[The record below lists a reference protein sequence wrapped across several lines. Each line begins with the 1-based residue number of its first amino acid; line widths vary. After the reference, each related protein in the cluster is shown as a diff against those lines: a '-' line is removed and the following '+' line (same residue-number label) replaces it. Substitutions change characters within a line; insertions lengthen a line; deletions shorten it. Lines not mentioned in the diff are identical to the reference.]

1 MEKMVIQLADTDADV
16 RRMRK
21 AAFRFLMGA
30 TVSLEFGMGL
40 QRGVF
45 NNFVVEI
52 LGIQPGQLGLVQG
65 IREIPGLLT
74 APLALVSGYFRENV
88 WAGVCLGIT
97 ALGLFCH
104 VFASNFALLIV
115 ATLVLSVGFHLFYP
129 VQQSIVMKNSLR
141 EERATHM
148 GLLNSGG
155 AAASLAAF
163 FVVIGLAK
171 VTQRPNY
178 GLVHAIAAASALVGG
193 LLVAARRLEGT
204 VAPGKTAMNFDRRYM
219 SYYVLSF
226 LGGSR
231 RHITMTFAGYLLVRT
246 FGTPV
251 STMVLLSAISSLV
264 AIFTRPLIGRAIDR
278 WGEQRS
284 LVFSYAIVSVLFA
297 SYAFVKAPLLLYA
310 IYVLDQGLQGFDV
323 AITTHLG
330 KIARSEALSPAY
342 AMGSTINHISGV
354 SVPMIGG
361 YLWDLAGAP
370 VVFLSGAGIA
380 LASLIY
386 SVTLERRESLARQA
400 L

>member
-1 MEKMVIQLADTDADV
+1 MVIKLASIEAVPDKQT
-16 RRMRK
+16 RK
-21 AAFRFLMGA
+21 SAFRFLMGS

-74 APLALVSGYFRENV
+74 APLAVASGYFRENV
-88 WAGVCLGIT
+88 WAGICLAIT
-97 ALGLFCH
+97 ALGLLFH
-104 VFASNFALLIV
+104 VFALNFALLIA

-129 VQQSIVMKNSLR
+129 VQQSIVMKNSLP

-163 FVVIGLAK
+163 FVVMSLAK
-171 VTQRPNY
+171 ILQRPNY
-178 GLVHAIAAASALVGG
+178 GLVHAIAAVSALVGTLMVVG
-193 LLVAARRLEGT
+193 RRFQGGAA
-204 VAPGKTAMNFDRRYM
+204 GKTSMDYNPRYM

-231 RHITMTFAGYLLVRT
+231 RHVTMTFAGYLLVRM

-251 STMVLLSAISSLV
+251 SMMVLLSAISSLV
-264 AIFTRPLIGRAIDR
+264 SIITRPLIGKAIDR

-284 LVFSYAIVSVLFA
+284 LVFNYAIVTVLFA
-297 SYAFVKAPLLLYA
+297 SYAFVKMPLLLYA
-310 IYVLDQGLQGFDV
+310 IYILDQGLQGFDV

-330 KIARSEALSPAY
+330 KIAPTEALSPAY
-342 AMGSTINHISGV
+342 AMGGTINHISGV
-354 SVPMIGG
+354 AVPMLGG

-370 VVFLSGAGIA
+370 VVFISGAGIA
-380 LASLIY
+380 LASLLY
-386 SVTLERRESLARQA
+386 SVTLDKRESAAKQA
-400 L
+400 M

>member
-1 MEKMVIQLADTDADV
+1 
-16 RRMRK
+16 
-21 AAFRFLMGA
+21 MGA
-30 TVSLEFGMGL
+30 TVSHEFGMGL

-45 NNFVVEI
+45 NNFVVET

-74 APLALVSGYFRENV
+74 APLAIVSGYYRENV
-88 WAGVCLGIT
+88 WAGICLAIT
-97 ALGLFCH
+97 AAGLLCH
-104 VFASNFALLIV
+104 VFASSFALLIV
-115 ATLVLSVGFHLFYP
+115 ATLVMSVGFHLFYP
-129 VQQSIVMKNSLR
+129 VQQSMVMKNSLR

-155 AAASLAAF
+155 AAAALAAF
-163 FVVIGLAK
+163 FVVMGLAK
-171 VTQRPNY
+171 VMKRPNY
-178 GLVHAIAAASALVGG
+178 SLVHSIASASALLGG
-193 LLVAARRLEGT
+193 VLVAARRLQGVDTRARSPMEFN
-204 VAPGKTAMNFDRRYM
+204 ARYM

-231 RHITMTFAGYLLVRT
+231 RHVTMTFAGYLLVRT

-264 AIFTRPLIGRAIDR
+264 AIFTRPLIGKVIDR

-284 LVFSYAIVSVLFA
+284 LVFNYAIVSALFA
-297 SYAFVKAPLLLYA
+297 SYAFVKIPMLLYA

-330 KIARSEALSPAY
+330 KIARFEALSPAY

-354 SVPMIGG
+354 AVPVIGG
-361 YLWDLAGAP
+361 YLWDYAGAP

-380 LASLIY
+380 LASLLY
-386 SVTLERRESLARQA
+386 SARLERRESLAGQVM
-400 L
+400 